1 MKIFEANISEVVL
14 KEMKRLIGDNFEE
27 NNQKLEELTGIHHF
41 FKDKNEFDSFSNA
54 LQNESSGNTIL
65 DRKEYGDFQ
74 TNSTL
79 AKKVCELLKT
89 KNIAPEIIIEPT
101 FGEGAFLLS
110 ALEVFPNVKK
120 IIGVEI
126 YAPYFWQTKF
136 SILDYFL
143 NNPQANKPVI
153 ELFHQNVFDFEWNK
167 INVEANVLVL
177 GNPPW
182 VTNAGLSVM
191 GSDNLPTKS
200 NFKNQS
206 GLDAM
211 TGKGNFD
218 IGESITLMMIKTF
231 QKKKGSLAFLVK
243 NSVIKNIVFEQY
255 RNNFQIFNLE
265 KHTID
270 AQKEFNVAVEA
281 ALFFGKF
288 GERNEGICDEVDFYS
303 QQKIKQFGWTKNK
316 FVSNVI
322 DYQSSHYL
330 DGLCQFEW
338 RQGIKHDCSKIME
351 LNPIDEIYINGKN
364 QEIVLENDL
373 VYGLLKSSDLKNP
386 VIDLCRKVTIV
397 TQKKIGQDT
406 SYIKEYYPKTWQ
418 YLIDNKQDFDNRKS
432 SIYINKPAFSIFG
445 VGDYSF
451 VPFKVAISGLY
462 KTSKFS
468 LVLPYQSKP
477 MMLDDTCYFIGFDN
491 LPHAQIAQVLL
502 NSEPVQNLIKSIVF
516 WDSKRA
522 ITKELLCR
530 IDLLKILQ
538 ISDFEYINNQNPAI
552 NFRDWESFQ
561 LLFRKTSQ
569 LSFFE

>member
-14 KEMKRLIGDNFEE
+14 KEMKRLLGDDFEA
-27 NNQKLEELTGIHHF
+27 NNQKLEELSGIHRF
-41 FKDKNEFDSFSNA
+41 FKDKNEFDTFSNA
-54 LQNESSGNTIL
+54 LQNESLENIIL

-74 TNSTL
+74 TNTTL
-79 AKKVCELLKT
+79 AKKVCELLKK
-89 KNIAPEIIIEPT
+89 KNITPEIIIEPT
-101 FGEGAFLLS
+101 FGEGVFLLS

-120 IIGVEI
+120 FIGVEI

-143 NNPQANKPVI
+143 NKPQVNKPII

-167 INVEANVLVL
+167 INVDENVLVL

-231 QKKKGSLAFLVK
+231 QKNKGSLAFLVK

-255 RNNFQIFNLE
+255 RNSFQIFNLE
-265 KHTID
+265 KQTID

-288 GERNEGICDEVDFYS
+288 GEKNESVCEEIDFYS
-303 QQKIKQFGWTKNK
+303 QQKVKQFGWTKNK

-330 DGLCQFEW
+330 DGLCPFEW

-351 LNPIDEIYINGKN
+351 LNPIGEIYINGKN
-364 QEIVLENDL
+364 QEVALENDL
-373 VYGLLKSSDLKNP
+373 VYGILKSSDLKSP
-386 VIDLCRKVTIV
+386 VIDFCRKVTIV

-451 VPFKVAISGLY
+451 ATFKVAISGLY
-462 KTSKFS
+462 KTSKFT

-491 LPHAQIAQVLL
+491 LPHAQITQVLL
-502 NSEPVQNLIKSIVF
+502 NSDPVQNLIKSIVF

-530 IDLLKILQ
+530 VDLLKIIQ
-538 ISDFEYINNQNPAI
+538 IFDFEYINNQNPAI

-561 LLFRKTSQ
+561 LLFKKTSQ